1 MVSIENLRNKK
12 ILVYGA
18 GISGLAT
25 IAKLQNKVKQL
36 SLWDDSL
43 ASRQSAKKKFK
54 VTLDQNFTTENYDF
68 IVMSPGIDIYR
79 HVYKRFFKKNFDKII
94 TDIDIFTSSINL
106 NKNKIILITGTNG
119 KSTFCKLLYDVLK
132 SQNKHTHLLGNF
144 GKPVLSHKE
153 NLYKNFYVLE
163 LSSYQIEYSKFLK
176 SHVSAI
182 LNITPDHLNRHKTF
196 QNYIKIK
203 LKIFDSLLP
212 KGKGYVSED
221 FLFLKKNIK
230 NTTCKVKSL
239 KNLSLQNYFLNKSN
253 FLPSLSIIYKIL
265 KFLNVPKKI
274 IIKQFNCFEPLPHRQ
289 EFVRKINNIT
299 FINDSKATNF
309 ESANFSLQFYDNIF
323 WIVGGLLKKNDIPY
337 FLQSVQKKIKKAY
350 LIGKQI
356 TILKRILKNKF
367 NMSISKNINNAIKQ
381 SFRDAKKM
389 NLKYSTILLSPAAA
403 SFDQFKN
410 FEHRGTIFKNLV
422 NKIKNV

>member
-1 MVSIENLRNKK
+1 MVSIESLKNKK

-25 IAKLQNKVKQL
+25 LAKLKQKVKQL

-43 ASRQSAKKKFK
+43 DCRQSAKKKFK
-54 VTLDQNFTTENYDF
+54 VDLDQNFITGNYDF
-68 IVMSPGIDIYR
+68 IVMSPGVDIY
-79 HVYKRFFKKNFDKII
+79 HHIYQSFFKKNFDKII

-106 NKNKIILITGTNG
+106 KKNKIILITGTNG

-144 GKPVLSHKE
+144 GKPVLSYKE
-153 NLYKNFYVLE
+153 NSFNNFYILE

-176 SHVSAI
+176 SHISAI
-182 LNITPDHLNRHKTF
+182 LNITPDHLSRHKTF
-196 QNYIKIK
+196 QNYVNIK

-212 KGKGYVSED
+212 RGRGFVSED
-221 FLFLKKNIK
+221 FLFLEKIKKNNISKVKVIK
-230 NTTCKVKSL
+230 NLTL
-239 KNLSLQNYFLNKSN
+239 KNYFLNKKN
-253 FLPSLSIIYKIL
+253 FLPSLSIIYQIL
-265 KFLNVPKKI
+265 KFFKI
-274 IIKQFNCFEPLPHRQ
+274 SGKVIVKQFNYFKPLPHRQ
-289 EFVRKINNIT
+289 EFIRKIKHIT

-309 ESANFSLQFYDNIF
+309 DSANFSLQFYDNIF
-323 WIVGGLLKKNDIPY
+323 WIAGGLLKKNDTPN
-337 FLQSVQKKIKKAY
+337 FSLSVRKKIKKVY

-356 TILKRILKNKF
+356 KPFQKLLKKKF
-367 NMSISKNINNAIKQ
+367 NIFISKNINNAIKE
-381 SFRDAKKM
+381 SYRDAKKL
-389 NLKYSTILLSPAAA
+389 NLTSSTILLSPAAA

-410 FEHRGTIFKNLV
+410 FEHRGNIFKNLV